1 MVTGGGSRG
10 RGLGG
15 GATRLCV
22 LLEHARVK
30 VTPNQLKILFNK
42 CCRAS
47 TLRSS
52 ANMSDGCPKIAS
64 NGDQFGISFIS
75 E

>member
-1 MVTGGGSRG
+1 MVTGGGRRG
-10 RGLGG
+10 RGFCG

-22 LLEHARVK
+22 LLERARVK

-42 CCRAS
+42 RYCAS

-64 NGDQFGISFIS
+64 NWD
-75 E
+75 